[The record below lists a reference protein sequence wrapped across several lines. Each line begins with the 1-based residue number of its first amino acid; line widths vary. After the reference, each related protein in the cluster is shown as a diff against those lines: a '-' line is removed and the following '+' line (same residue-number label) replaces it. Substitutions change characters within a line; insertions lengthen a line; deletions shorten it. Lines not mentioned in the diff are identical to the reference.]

1 MMKEILAQDHAQY
14 REAALACC
22 DVVYTLPIAEGV
34 QGGRIFTLG
43 DTVLFWHFCG
53 FAYLAGSP
61 DADALAEL
69 SDFILQADTRFLLI
83 TDDSAVTAFFADD
96 PAFQISRRVYYVGV
110 RDVPPP
116 ALPEGFTLRR
126 IGAERLPRLHGRIV
140 PAFSWDSPERFLQR
154 GFGFCITQGDC
165 GAAWAFTAAISSLH
179 CDIGVETVPA
189 FRGMGLAKC
198 AAYAVLQ
205 EIISSGR
212 TPCWAHHEANIGSQ
226 KIAQAL
232 GFQRDKICHVIQV
245 RSEK

>member
-1 MMKEILAQDHAQY
+1 M
-14 REAALACC
+14 
-22 DVVYTLPIAEGV
+22 
-34 QGGRIFTLG
+34 
-43 DTVLFWHFCG
+43 
-53 FAYLAGSP
+53 
-61 DADALAEL
+61 
-69 SDFILQADTRFLLI
+69 LI

-96 PAFQISRRVYYVGV
+96 PAFQISRRVYYAGV

-116 ALPEGFTLRR
+116 ALPEGFTLR
-126 IGAERLPRLHGRIV
+126 
-140 PAFSWDSPERFLQR
+140 
-154 GFGFCITQGDC
+154 CITQGDC
-165 GAAWAFTAAISSLH
+165 GTAWAFTAAITSLH

-212 TPCWAHHEANIGSQ
+212 TPCWAHHEANSGSQ